1 MPSDRGGQRPAP
13 PASPRGV
20 GAPGHQITDSR
31 TPGEK
36 RLAQQPRSDRC
47 GQRLEEARA
56 RGRRRERAEQR
67 RRPRYARSS
76 QPSPEWTRGPSTERG
91 RGACLLTVGVGR
103 FQCLLFQ
110 VALDPSLAVLC
121 VGHSLSQVPSHR
133 GPGRGHGHLTG
144 SQQLPR
150 HQPWEVG
157 GVPGP
162 PCSLVVFPRDASVPV
177 GYKSAFLRSQG
188 LRDLSGGLLLP
199 APDSRWAPAPGP
211 LRMPLLPP
219 GQLHSGLA
227 QIGPSPQR
235 PS

>member
-56 RGRRRERAEQR
+56 RGRRRECAEQR
-67 RRPRYARSS
+67 RRPHYARSS

-110 VALDPSLAVLC
+110 VALDPSMAVLC
-121 VGHSLSQVPSHR
+121 VGHSLSQVPSYR

-162 PCSLVVFPRDASVPV
+162 PCSLDCLSQRRFCPRRIQVCILAV
-177 GYKSAFLRSQG
+177 
-188 LRDLSGGLLLP
+188 
-199 APDSRWAPAPGP
+199 PGP
-211 LRMPLLPP
+211 T
-219 GQLHSGLA
+219 
-227 QIGPSPQR
+227 
-235 PS
+235 